1 MPAVSQGC
9 GPAAQ
14 NSAMTSNKTRDQW
27 YYELQR
33 LNKLFL
39 DNDKK
44 QQEALVQ
51 ASLDTAWVL
60 EQARRFWQTGIK
72 TEGSL

>member
-1 MPAVSQGC
+1 
-9 GPAAQ
+9 
-14 NSAMTSNKTRDQW
+14 MTRSTEQRYDVQQDGDQW
-27 YYELQR
+27 YYELQS
-33 LNKLFL
+33 LNKIFL

-60 EQARRFWQTGIK
+60 EQARRFCKRG
-72 TEGSL
+72 